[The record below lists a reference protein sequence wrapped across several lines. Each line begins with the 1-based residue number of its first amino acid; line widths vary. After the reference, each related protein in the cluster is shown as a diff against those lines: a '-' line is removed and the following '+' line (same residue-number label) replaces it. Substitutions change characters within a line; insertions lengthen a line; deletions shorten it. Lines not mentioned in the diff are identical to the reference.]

1 LELEMLKLE
10 KFLNNIAGGIILT
23 AMMLLVTGDVLGRY
37 LFNRPIHGT
46 TEITEFMMV
55 GLLYFTLAHTQTD
68 KAHIRVEMFITHL
81 SPGTRLILE
90 MIAYLLG
97 FFLFVLITWQGI
109 LSAAKAWEVW
119 ETTFGLIL
127 FPLFPAKVLI
137 PIGSFL
143 FSLRLLLDFIG
154 GLKNL
159 REGSMHDKP

>member
-1 LELEMLKLE
+1 MAKVE
-10 KFLNNIAGGIILT
+10 KILNNIAGGIILT

-55 GLLYFTLAHTQTD
+55 GLLYLTLAHTQTD

-97 FFLFVLITWQGI
+97 FILFVLITWQGI
-109 LSAAKAWEVW
+109 LSAARAWEVW

-159 REGSMHDKP
+159 PEGSMHGKP